1 MERYTPFE
9 DMDRMFEQMRSR
21 MWGVSQPHGE
31 PHSGGETRGGTH
43 IDLKEHEGEFVL
55 VADLPGFEKEEIDI
69 SFSDD
74 LLTIAAKHEV
84 TGDDFA
90 RARELS
96 ERVTLPK
103 SVEKDGIEATY
114 RNGVLEVRL
123 PIVEEEADEGDRI
136 EISD

>member
-9 DMDRMFEQMRSR
+9 DMDRMFEQMRAR
-21 MWGVSQPHGE
+21 MWGVSDLRQDLQG
-31 PHSGGETRGGTH
+31 HSHGGTH
-43 IDLKEHEGEFVL
+43 LDLKEHDGEFIL
-55 VADLPGFEKEEIDI
+55 VADLPGFEKEEIEV
-69 SFSDD
+69 SFNDD
-74 LLTIAAKHEV
+74 ALTVAGKHEV
-84 TGDDFA
+84 SGDDFN

-123 PIVEEEADEGDRI
+123 PIAETETDDGDRI

>member
-9 DMDRMFEQMRSR
+9 DMDRMFEQMRAR
-21 MWGVSQPHGE
+21 MWGVGE
-31 PHSGGETRGGTH
+31 PRSDGRRGTH
-43 IDLKEHEGEFVL
+43 IDLKEHDGQFVL
-55 VADLPGFEKEEIDI
+55 VADLPGFEKEEIDL

-74 LLTIAAKHEV
+74 VLTVSAKHEV
-84 TGDDFA
+84 TGDDFS

-96 ERVTLPK
+96 ERVSLPK
-103 SVEKDGIEATY
+103 AVEKDSITASY

-123 PIVEEEADEGDRI
+123 PITEEEDTEDGDKI

>member
-21 MWGVSQPHGE
+21 MWGTSAPRSE
-31 PHSGGETRGGTH
+31 LRGASHGTH
-43 IDLKEHEGEFVL
+43 VDLKERDGEFVL
-55 VADLPGFEKEEIDI
+55 VADLPGFEKEEIELA
-69 SFSDD
+69 FADD
-74 LLTIAAKHEV
+74 TLTVTAKHEV
-84 TGDDFA
+84 SGDDFS

-96 ERVTLPK
+96 ERVTMPK
-103 SVEKDGIEATY
+103 PVEKDGIEATY

-123 PIVEEEADEGDRI
+123 PISEVETDDGDRI

>member
-9 DMDRMFEQMRSR
+9 DVDRMFEQMRSR
-21 MWGVSQPHGE
+21 MWGFQDPR
-31 PHSGGETRGGTH
+31 SGGQRLNGRPGTH
-43 IDLKEHEGEFVL
+43 MNLKEHDGQFVL
-55 VADLPGFEKEEIDI
+55 VADLPGFEKEEIDL

-74 LLTIAAKHEV
+74 VLTVSAKHEV
-84 TGDDFA
+84 TGDDFT

-96 ERVTLPK
+96 ERVTMPK
-103 SVEKDGIEATY
+103 VVEKEDIAASY

-123 PIVEEEADEGDRI
+123 PIADGEEADDGDRI